1 MPNDTNYKKACEI
14 LRAAVKDADRILR
27 RAELY
32 ISLLLDD
39 DLQNPPH
46 ETVSGESLL
55 ETLPA
60 PSGE

>member
-1 MPNDTNYKKACEI
+1 MPEEADYKKACEI

-39 DLQNPPH
+39 DLQNPPD

>member
-39 DLQNPPH
+39 DLQNPPD

>member
-1 MPNDTNYKKACEI
+1 MPEETDYKKACEI
-14 LRAAVKDADRILR
+14 LRAAVKDAERILR
-27 RAELY
+27 KAALH

-39 DLQNPPH
+39 DLQNSPD
-46 ETVSGESLL
+46 ETVSGESPA